1 MEIGKIIK
9 KYRRE
14 RDMTQEQLAEFLC
27 VSVSAV
33 SQWESGK
40 TTPDLSAIPVI
51 CNLFDITSDELL
63 GIDIQQKGERIDQI
77 SKQAAKYKRNGY
89 LAEAQQILEEGLKE
103 FPNSYRLMR
112 DLMYTNYSRYRFDE
126 ETACYRDEAIRLAEL
141 IMEADTHKDGDYI
154 RDAAK
159 QVLCYA
165 YHFKG
170 EHEKALEIV
179 NSLSSI
185 WLCKDLMK
193 PVIARGEEQREA
205 HRWAICVLL
214 DHLGTEL
221 HRNLEVTDGQL
232 MYSNDEMAVIYQKA
246 ISLYELVIDDGNF
259 GFYHERLEN
268 LHLLLVKFYAEKQ
281 NEEQTIY
288 HLAKATDHA
297 IAFVQCG
304 GASDMTCLLLRGY
317 KNSNTSTNV
326 SANNA
331 KVMLGKLENPVF
343 DFVRDR
349 EEFKAIVARLEAVA
363 GDWEVR

>member
-77 SKQAAKYKRNGY
+77 SKEASKYKRSGY
-89 LAEAQQILEEGLKE
+89 LEEAQQILEDGLRE
-103 FPNSYRLMR
+103 FPNSYRLMC
-112 DLMYTNYSRYRFDE
+112 DLMYTNYSRYCFNE

-141 IMEADTHKDGDYI
+141 LLEADTHKDGEFI
-154 RDAAK
+154 RDCAK

-165 YHFKG
+165 YHAKG
-170 EHEKALEIV
+170 EDDKTMEIV
-179 NSLSSI
+179 DSLSSI
-185 WLCKDLMK
+185 WLSKELMRARIAKGEAGINAHQYALCLLLEHLTIEMRRNPKDDD
-193 PVIARGEEQREA
+193 E
-205 HRWAICVLL
+205 
-214 DHLGTEL
+214 
-221 HRNLEVTDGQL
+221 NF
-232 MYSNDEMAVIYQKA
+232 MYTNDEIAEIYHKA
-246 ISLYELVIDDGNF
+246 IAIFELVIDDGNF
-259 GFYHERLEN
+259 GFYHSRLET
-268 LHLLLVKFYAEKQ
+268 LHYELVKIYAGKQ
-281 NEEQTIY
+281 DEERTLY
-288 HLAKATDHA
+288 HLFEAADHA
-297 IAFVQCG
+297 IAYVKCG
-304 GASDMTCLLLRGY
+304 GSSDMTCLVLRGY
-317 KNSNTSTNV
+317 KNSNTSTNI
-326 SANNA
+326 SSNNA
-331 KVMLGKLENPVF
+331 KVMLGKLENPTF

-349 EEFKAIVARLEAVA
+349 EDFKEMTVRLEAVA

>member
-40 TTPDLSAIPVI
+40 TTPDLSMIPVI

-63 GIDIQQKGERIDQI
+63 GIDVTQKEDRIKEI
-77 SKQAAKYKRNGY
+77 SKEASKYKRNGY
-89 LAEAQQILEEGLKE
+89 LAEAQQILEDGLRA
-103 FPNSYRLMR
+103 FPNSYRLMC
-112 DLMYTNYSRYRFDE
+112 DLMYTNYSRYCFNE
-126 ETACYRDEAIRLAEL
+126 ETACYRDEAIRLAEI

-159 QVLCYA
+159 QVLCYG

-170 EHEKALEIV
+170 EHEKALEIAD
-179 NSLSSI
+179 SLSSI
-185 WLCKDLMK
+185 WLCKDLMR
-193 PVIARGEEQREA
+193 PVITRGEVQQEA
-205 HRWAICVLL
+205 HHWAICVLL

-221 HRNLEVTDGQL
+221 HRNIEIADGQL
-232 MYSNDEMAVIYQKA
+232 MYTNGEMAVIYQKA

-259 GFYHERLEN
+259 GFYNERLEN

-288 HLAKATDHA
+288 HLAKAADHA

-304 GASDMTCLLLRGY
+304 GASDMTCLVLRGY

-331 KVMLGKLENPVF
+331 KVMLEKLENPVF
-343 DFVRDR
+343 DFVRNR
-349 EEFKAIVARLEAVA
+349 EEFKAITARLEAVA
-363 GDWEVR
+363 GDWAVQ

>member
-103 FPNSYRLMR
+103 FPNSYRLMS

-141 IMEADTHKDGDYI
+141 IMEADTHKEGDFI
-154 RDAAK
+154 RDCAK
-159 QVLCYA
+159 QILCYA
-165 YHFKG
+165 YHAKG
-170 EHEKALEIV
+170 EDDKAMEIV
-179 NSLSSI
+179 GSLSSV
-185 WLCKDLMK
+185 WLSKELMRARIASGKAGINAHQYALCLLLEHLTGEMRRNPKDDD
-193 PVIARGEEQREA
+193 E
-205 HRWAICVLL
+205 
-214 DHLGTEL
+214 
-221 HRNLEVTDGQL
+221 NF
-232 MYSNDEMAVIYQKA
+232 MYTNDEIAEIYHKA
-246 ISLYELVIDDGNF
+246 IAIYELVIDDGNF
-259 GFYHERLEN
+259 GFYHTRLEV
-268 LHLLLVKFYAEKQ
+268 LHRELAKIYAGKQ
-281 NEEQTIY
+281 DEERTLY
-288 HLAKATDHA
+288 HLFEAADHA

-331 KVMLGKLENPVF
+331 KVMLEKLENPVF